1 VFGRDFK
8 GGVVR
13 AVLDR
18 ARALPIN
25 VGIVIQGDNALSD
38 RLFAVVDP
46 GPHGQAA
53 LELAARIAQRNDCP
67 LHATVLLGH
76 TDGGVVQPALAQMLA
91 DAAKLAGRRLHT
103 EVLADL
109 DGASL
114 LQQNAGLV
122 IAASNLAAQLEVS
135 RSARGDGRTL
145 VLVQGAQAQRPA
157 TVSGAEFPRSANSW

>member
-13 AVLDR
+13 AILDR
-18 ARALPIN
+18 ARALPLN
-25 VGIVIQGDNALSD
+25 VGIVIQGGNASSD

-46 GPHGQAA
+46 GPHGRAA
-53 LELAARIAQRNDCP
+53 LELAARIAQRNDCT

-76 TDGGVVQPALAQMLA
+76 TDGDAAQPALARMLA
-91 DAAKLAGRRLHT
+91 EAARLAGRRLHT

-114 LQQNAGLV
+114 SQQNAGLV

-145 VLVQGAQAQRPA
+145 VLVHGAQLQRPA
-157 TVSGAEFPRSANSW
+157 AVSGAEFPRSATS